1 MINYSVKIK
10 LLAYLCGIFLL
21 PQCYSTN
28 DALKVSEITPAKEK
42 TVVLDY
48 FYNNEWKKDKDGNEK
63 RMHYTWEDTTFG
75 GYSVLGD
82 IFKKEGAK
90 ITSLDVKPTAAN
102 LKNASIYIIV
112 DPDTAKES
120 ANPNYMDEGAAATI
134 AAWVKKG
141 GVLVMLTN
149 DKGNCELEKFNT
161 LSEKFGIHFN
171 EDSHNRVKNDI
182 FEQGA
187 VMTPEGHEIFNG
199 AKKLYVKEYSS
210 LKVSSPAKT
219 VLKSGEND
227 LMAVSKY
234 GKGTVF
240 ALGDPWIY
248 NEYVGGKKMPADFTN
263 YAAAGEFAKWLIKQA
278 K

>member
-1 MINYSVKIK
+1 MFNYPIKIK
-10 LLAYLCGIFLL
+10 VLASVCGVFLL
-21 PQCYSTN
+21 PQCFSTN
-28 DALKVSEITPAKEK
+28 SPLQVSETASAKEK

-48 FYNNEWKKDKDGNEK
+48 YYNNEWKKNKEGVEA
-63 RMHYTWEDTTFG
+63 RWHYTWEDTTFG

-90 ITSLDVKPTAAN
+90 LSSLDKKPTAAN
-102 LKNASIYIIV
+102 LKGASVYIIV
-112 DPDTAKES
+112 DPDTEKES
-120 ANPNYMDEGAAATI
+120 PKPNFMDEEAAAAI
-134 AAWVKKG
+134 AAWVKQG

-149 DKGNCELEKFNT
+149 DSGNCELEKFNT

-171 EDSHNRVKNDI
+171 EDSHNRVKNDA

-187 VMTPEGHEIFNG
+187 VITPENHEIFG
-199 AKKLYVKEYSS
+199 SSKKLYVKEYSS
-210 LKVSSPAKT
+210 LKLTSPAKV

-227 LMAVSKY
+227 LMAVAKY

-248 NEYVGGKKMPADFTN
+248 NEYVGGKKMPADFVN
-263 YAAAGEFAKWLIKQA
+263 YDAAGEFAKWLLKQA